1 MVTYVYYNGEL
12 LFSKLES
19 RRDSDM
25 RRVEACE
32 RYTGLY
38 PVHKVHPCTR
48 VPGTRVAL
56 TGARRGHATHI
67 SSAKWQLVMD
77 KAQALIL

>member
-1 MVTYVYYNGEL
+1 
-12 LFSKLES
+12 
-19 RRDSDM
+19 M
-25 RRVEACE
+25 RRVEDVSATRGG
-32 RYTGLY
+32 RYT
-38 PVHKVHPCTR
+38 VHPCTR